1 MNLVTQMAAQNVRP
15 SSAVKK
21 QKTVPANEKTG
32 RRDRVAFTLSTAT
45 RSAIDEL
52 RTLTDADSDS
62 EVVRNAVRLH
72 LTLLRAHV
80 DGKVLMMK
88 DEKHDVQMPVN
99 LFTEAWSSCC
109 KNSGE
114 HVNAP
119 RCYF

>member
-21 QKTVPANEKTG
+21 QKTVPAYEKSG
-32 RRDRVAFTLSTAT
+32 RRDRVAFTLSAAT
-45 RSAIDEL
+45 RSSIDEL

-99 LFTEAWSSCC
+99 LFAEA
-109 KNSGE
+109 
-114 HVNAP
+114 
-119 RCYF
+119 